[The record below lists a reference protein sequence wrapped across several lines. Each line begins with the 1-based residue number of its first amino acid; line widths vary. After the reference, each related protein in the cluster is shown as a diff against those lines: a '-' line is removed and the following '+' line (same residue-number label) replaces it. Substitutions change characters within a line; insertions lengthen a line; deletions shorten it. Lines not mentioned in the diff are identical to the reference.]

1 MLLAF
6 VHKVPAACWQF
17 VCSRW
22 VRCLGVAEQVPFMA
36 WMGAVP
42 LMGGPVQ
49 RVLQA
54 SARPLASLALAA
66 TGAQFFLNDRAASAA
81 APDPLLV
88 HALPL

>member
-1 MLLAF
+1 
-6 VHKVPAACWQF
+6 
-17 VCSRW
+17 
-22 VRCLGVAEQVPFMA
+22 MA

-54 SARPLASLALAA
+54 SARPIASLALAA
-66 TGAQFFLNDRAASAA
+66 TGAQFFLNDGAASAA

-88 HALPL
+88 RFPA